1 MIILGKKITTKEI
14 VYAVTGLIIF
24 ALSFYYVLSVFQSEI
39 KKEPVVNIDQDD
51 LSKDHILVKLQI
63 TNIDPVKGD
72 VQIRVIP
79 KAVGQYSNDSITVN
93 RDIIFYTNSISGNNE
108 YGFKKGSMINPF
120 EVTVDMY
127 DGYLMKY
134 PYDEHSAYLSMYV
147 VTSAKDSSGNII
159 ANEIP
164 VIKETNFLTS
174 INGYR
179 VESVKEIEHSSGYT
193 GLLLKLERTYAVKM
207 FARFIMLIFWLITI
221 SIIIVMFSIVVRK
234 RKIEFSMFAFLT
246 AMLFALPA
254 LRNMQPFIPSIGC
267 LSDYTSFFWA
277 EAVVAIA
284 LVISVFTWL
293 KRPGEKH
300 SQIS

>member
-1 MIILGKKITTKEI
+1 MILLGKKITTKEI
-14 VYAVTGLIIF
+14 IYVVLGIIIF
-24 ALSFYYVLSVFQSEI
+24 ALSFYFVLSVFQTEI
-39 KKEPVVNIDQDD
+39 KKEPVVNIDQDE

-79 KAVGQYSNDSITVN
+79 KPVGKYTNDSITLN
-93 RDIIFYTNSISGNNE
+93 QDIVFYTNSISGNNE
-108 YGFKKGSMINPF
+108 YSFKKGSMINPF

-134 PYDEHSAYLSMYV
+134 PYDEFSAYFSMNIV
-147 VTSAKDSSGNII
+147 SSGKDSAGNVIVK
-159 ANEIP
+159 EIP
-164 VIKETNFLTS
+164 AIKETNFLTS

-193 GLLLKLERTYAVKM
+193 GLVVKLERTYAVKM
-207 FARFIMLIFWLITI
+207 FARFIMLIFWLITF

-234 RKIEFSMFAFLT
+234 RKIEFSLFAFLS

-277 EAVVAIA
+277 EAVVAIS

-293 KRPGEKH
+293 KRPGEK
-300 SQIS
+300 QVE

>member
-1 MIILGKKITTKEI
+1 MILLDKKITAKEI
-14 VYAVTGLIIF
+14 IYAVIGIIIF
-24 ALSFYYVLSVFQSEI
+24 ALSFYFVLNVFQNEI
-39 KKEPVVNIDQDD
+39 KKEPVVNIDQDE

-72 VQIRVIP
+72 LQIRVIP
-79 KAVGQYSNDSITVN
+79 KPVGKYTNDSITLN
-93 RDIIFYTNSISGNNE
+93 QNIIFYTNSISGSNE
-108 YGFKKGSMINPF
+108 YSFKKGSMINPF

-134 PYDEHSAYLSMYV
+134 PYDEHSAYLNMFIVS
-147 VTSAKDSSGNII
+147 SGKDSSGNVTM
-159 ANEIP
+159 NEVPI
-164 VIKETNFLTS
+164 IKETNFLTS

-179 VESVKEIEHSSGYT
+179 VESVKETEHSSGYT
-193 GLLLKLERTYAVKM
+193 GLLIKIERTYSVKM

-221 SIIIVMFSIVVRK
+221 SIIIVLFSIVVRK
-234 RKIEFSMFAFLT
+234 RKIEFSMFAFLS

-267 LSDYTSFFWA
+267 LSDYTAFFWA
-277 EAVVAIA
+277 EAVVAIG

-293 KRPGEKH
+293 KRPGEK
-300 SQIS
+300 Q